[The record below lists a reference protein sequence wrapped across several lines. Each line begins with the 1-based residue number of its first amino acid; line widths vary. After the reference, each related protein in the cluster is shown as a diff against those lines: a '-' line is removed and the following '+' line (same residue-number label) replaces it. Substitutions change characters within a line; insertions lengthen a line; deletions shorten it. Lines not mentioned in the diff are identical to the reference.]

1 MAWTTTH
8 GFDIPLASTRPGLAE
23 VAERRG
29 DLEAAREHLNA
40 AGALFSQHGAK
51 LYLDQVIAKKEL
63 LKASVRE
70 TSSGA

>member
-1 MAWTTTH
+1 
-8 GFDIPLASTRPGLAE
+8 